1 MLTFYSKWITKF
13 VEVSRY
19 LDREKVCNCLLPL
32 SNSLAVDSAN
42 AVRAVESRDARK
54 QFRACHGRC
63 VQRFCLPVGALAEH
77 NKCQDK
83 CKEIC
88 SV

>member
-1 MLTFYSKWITKF
+1 M
-13 VEVSRY
+13 
-19 LDREKVCNCLLPL
+19 CNCLLPL

>member
-1 MLTFYSKWITKF
+1 M
-13 VEVSRY
+13 
-19 LDREKVCNCLLPL
+19 
-32 SNSLAVDSAN
+32 N